1 MNSTVSIRDYGIADL
16 DSMFR
21 LDEVCFAAEFRFDLR
36 SMREFAGEQGA
47 VVRIAQASDGEI
59 VGFVIVHVE
68 LGEDGPVGYVVT
80 LDVAEASRRRGLA
93 GRLMRDAERKVMEI
107 DGAAAMVLHVFT
119 GNAGA
124 IAFYERLGYER
135 LGVRPGFYGRAGL
148 DAFVYRKVLRDT

>member
-21 LDEVCFAAEFRFDLR
+21 LDEVCFAAEFRFDFR

-47 VVRIAQASDGEI
+47 VVRIAEASDGEI
-59 VGFVIVHVE
+59 VGFVIVHME
-68 LGEDGPVGYVVT
+68 PGEDGRVGYVVT
-80 LDVAEASRRRGLA
+80 LDVAKAWRRQGLA
-93 GRLMRDAERKVMEI
+93 GRLMRDAERKVM
-107 DGAAAMVLHVFT
+107 DAGSRVMALHVFT
-119 GNAGA
+119 GNTGA

-135 LGVRPGFYGRAGL
+135 LGVRSGFYGRAGL

>member
-16 DSMFR
+16 ESMFR

-36 SMREFAGEQGA
+36 SMREFAGERGA
-47 VVRIAQASDGEI
+47 VVRVAEASDGEI
-59 VGFVIVHVE
+59 VGFVIVHME
-68 LGEDGPVGYVVT
+68 SDEDGWVGYVVT
-80 LDVAEASRRRGLA
+80 LDVAEAWRRRGLA
-93 GRLMRDAERKVMEI
+93 GRLMRNAERKVMEAG
-107 DGAAAMVLHVFT
+107 GAAMALHVFT

-148 DAFVYRKVLRDT
+148 GAFVYRKALDYA